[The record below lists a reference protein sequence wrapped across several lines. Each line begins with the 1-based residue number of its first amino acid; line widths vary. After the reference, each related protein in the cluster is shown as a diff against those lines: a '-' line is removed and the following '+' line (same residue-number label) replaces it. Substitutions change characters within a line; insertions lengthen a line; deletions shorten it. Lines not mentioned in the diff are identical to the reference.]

1 MPKPVGRKTASTGAT
16 TAPMRAIPASVA
28 IRVPAYNRHPF
39 LGPMLVQA
47 LEAEEGAIPNSFQ
60 AVVAGWHLLAQR

>member
-1 MPKPVGRKTASTGAT
+1 M
-16 TAPMRAIPASVA
+16 
-28 IRVPAYNRHPF
+28 F
-39 LGPMLVQA
+39 VQA